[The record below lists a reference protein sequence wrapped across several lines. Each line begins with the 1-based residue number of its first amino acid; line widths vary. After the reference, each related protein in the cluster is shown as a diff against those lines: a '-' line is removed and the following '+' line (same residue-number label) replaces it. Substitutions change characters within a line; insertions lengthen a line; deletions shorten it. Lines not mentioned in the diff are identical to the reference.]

1 MFSQINGIG
10 LFGMNAFMIDCE
22 ISTRSGTPSFDIVG
36 LGDIAVQESK
46 MRIRAALDNSDIHLS
61 SQRVTVNLAPANIK
75 KIGSM
80 YDLPI
85 LVSLLAAENII
96 RRDLS
101 KSAFFGEV
109 SLGGNV
115 VGVRGALSMVIEAQR
130 NGVNEVYLPYEN
142 AGEASV
148 VEGMKIYGVKNIA
161 ELVRHLMG
169 KPVIPTA
176 EPYIPS
182 SEDYFTGAD
191 FSEVRGQENVKK
203 AMEIAAAGFHNVLM
217 IGPPGTGKSMI
228 AKRLPTILP
237 QMTFEESIET
247 TQVHSVAGM
256 LDDKHPLVTAR
267 PFRNV
272 SHTASAVGLIG
283 GSGIPK
289 PGEISLAHNGVLFL
303 DELPEFDRKVLE
315 TLRQPLENGEITI
328 SRAMGSVCYPCN
340 IMLVAAMNPCPCGN
354 FGSPTKKCSCT
365 KNQVQNYLNRI
376 SQPVLDRIDIQVE
389 VAPVNFDEM
398 TSAET
403 GESSAAIRERVQR
416 ARDLQEKRYKGT
428 EIKTNSQITP
438 AMLHEVCVMT
448 DDARA
453 MMRNAFDRLGMSA
466 RAYDRILKVARTIAD
481 LSGEEVISKAHISQ
495 AIGFRS
501 LDRKYWANR

>member
-10 LFGMNAFMIDCE
+10 LFGLNAFMITSE
-22 ISTRSGTPSFDIVG
+22 ISTSSGTPTFDIVG

-46 MRIRAALDNSDIHLS
+46 MRIKAALANSDIYLS
-61 SQRVTVNLAPANIK
+61 QQRVTINLAPANIR

-85 LVSLLAAENII
+85 LVSLLSAENII
-96 RRDLS
+96 RRDIS
-101 KSAFFGEV
+101 KSAFMGEV
-109 SLGGNV
+109 SLGGDLV
-115 VGVRGALSMVIEAQR
+115 SVRGALSMVIEAHK
-130 NGVNEVYLPYEN
+130 NGIEEVYLPYDN
-142 AGEASV
+142 AKEASV
-148 VEGMKIYGVKNIA
+148 VEGVKIYGVKNVA
-161 ELVRHLMG
+161 QLAKHLTG
-169 KPVIPTA
+169 KPVIPVT
-176 EPYIPS
+176 EPYIPTA
-182 SEDYFTGAD
+182 EEYFTGAD
-191 FSEVRGQENVKK
+191 YSEVRGQENVKK

-237 QMTFEESIET
+237 QMTFDESIET

-354 FGSPTKKCSCT
+354 FGSSAKKCSCS
-365 KNQVQNYLNRI
+365 KLQVQNYLNRI

-389 VAPVNFDEM
+389 VAPVKFDEM
-398 TSAET
+398 TAKEK

-416 ARDLQEKRYKGT
+416 ARDLQEERYKGT
-428 EIKTNSQITP
+428 GIKTNSQITP
-438 AMLHEVCVMT
+438 GLLHEVCVMSEE
-448 DDARA
+448 AKA

-481 LSGEEVISKAHISQ
+481 LDGEEIISKKHISQ
-495 AIGFRS
+495 AIGYRS
-501 LDRKYWANR
+501 LDRKYWVNR